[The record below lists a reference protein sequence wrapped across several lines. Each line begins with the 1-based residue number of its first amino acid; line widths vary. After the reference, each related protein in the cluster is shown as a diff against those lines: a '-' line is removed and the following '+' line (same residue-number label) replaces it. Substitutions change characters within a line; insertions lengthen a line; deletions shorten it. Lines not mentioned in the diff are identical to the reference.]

1 MTGRLF
7 LVERYDD
14 TGIPGRLQPIPAPP
28 ADVRLCCAVR
38 VAADDVVLA
47 LVEGADE
54 QTICTA
60 LAEAGWRIDRI
71 MPANWVHPDGERFD
85 EKGTS

>member
-1 MTGRLF
+1 MTSRLF

-14 TGIPGRLQPIPAPP
+14 TGIPGQLQPIPAPP
-28 ADVRLCCAVR
+28 ADVRLVCAVR
-38 VAADDVVLA
+38 VPADDVVLA

-54 QTICTA
+54 QTTCAALTA
-60 LAEAGWRIDRI
+60 AGWRVDRI
-71 MPANWVHPDGERFD
+71 LPANWAFPD